1 MSDIAAILADSAQQ
15 LTEAGAPYE
24 LSEQSIE
31 GINYRLYTQAPAT
44 MKELLDAG
52 RVHGDATFLV
62 YEDEQWSFTRFY
74 QQVDAIAYQLVNR
87 YGVKKGARI
96 AIAMRNFPEWMSV
109 YTAVASLG
117 AVVVPLNSW
126 GQKEE
131 LEYGLSDSGAAIV
144 FCDQRRFEHI
154 AGDLVD
160 LGIKAVVVRSESAIK
175 ADGAESFEDFLD
187 NTYGVTL
194 PVFEVNSEDPVMIMY
209 TSGTT
214 GKPKGAVSSHR
225 NIVQAV
231 YNFEFHGINSAMAN
245 PKAIEAMF
253 ASGNPPTSLLA
264 VPLFHVSGC
273 YAMFLLSLRGGRRIV
288 MMYKWDPLEALQ
300 LIEQHKITTLSA
312 VPTMVMDAL
321 GHEKFDQ
328 YDTSSLIAIGGGGA
342 APPPLFAELA
352 HSKIDNAYTG
362 TGYGMTENNAS
373 CANCTG
379 EAFRYKPTSAGT
391 LSPIVD
397 FKTCNEEGV
406 ELPRGERGE
415 IWMRSPTV
423 VQGYWNRPEDNAKTF
438 VDGWLATGDIG
449 YIDDENFVFIVDRAK
464 DIVIRGGENIS
475 AAEIEGRLHDHPA
488 VWEVAAIGLPHE
500 KLGEE
505 LAVVLNF
512 KPGKTA
518 TADELQTFVADQL
531 AGFKVPSQVF
541 ITEQPLPRN
550 ATGKLLKKDLK
561 EQYRSHTA

>member
-15 LTEAGAPYE
+15 LIKAGAPYE
-24 LSEQSIE
+24 LSEQSIG
-31 GINYRLYTQAPAT
+31 GIDYRLYTQAPAT

-52 RVHGDATFLV
+52 RAHGDAIFLV
-62 YEDEQWSFTRFY
+62 YEGEEWSFNQFY
-74 QQVDAIAYQLVNR
+74 QQVDAIGYQLINR
-87 YGVKKGARI
+87 YGIKKGDRV

-117 AVVVPLNSW
+117 AVIVPLNSW

-131 LEYGLSDSGAAIV
+131 LEYGLSDSGASIV
-144 FCDQRRFEHI
+144 FCDQRRYQHI
-154 AGDLVD
+154 ADDLID
-160 LGIKAVVVRSESAIK
+160 LGVKAVVARSESTI
-175 ADGAESFEDFLD
+175 DSEGAESFEDFLD
-187 NTYGVTL
+187 NTQDVTI
-194 PVFEVNSEDPVMIMY
+194 PAFDVATEDPVMIMY

-231 YNFEFHGINSAMAN
+231 YNFEFHAINSAMAN
-245 PKAIEAMF
+245 PKTIEAMF

-273 YAMFLLSLRGGRRIV
+273 YAMFLLSLRGGRKIV
-288 MMYKWDPLEALQ
+288 MMYKWNPLEALQ

-321 GHEKFDQ
+321 GHEQFNEF
-328 YDTSSLIAIGGGGA
+328 DTSSLIAIGGGGA
-342 APPPLFAELA
+342 APPPRFAELA
-352 HSKIDNAYTG
+352 HSKINNAYAG

-397 FKTCNEEGV
+397 FKTCDEQGN
-406 ELPRGERGE
+406 ELPTGERGE

-449 YIDDENFVFIVDRAK
+449 YIDKENFVFIVDRAK

-512 KPGKTA
+512 KPGQSA
-518 TADELQTFVADQL
+518 SVDELQSFVADQL

-541 ITEQPLPRN
+541 ITEQTLPRN
-550 ATGKLLKKDLK
+550 ATGKILKKALK
-561 EQYRSHTA
+561 EQYGSQTV

>member
-1 MSDIAAILADSAQQ
+1 
-15 LTEAGAPYE
+15 
-24 LSEQSIE
+24 
-31 GINYRLYTQAPAT
+31 
-44 MKELLDAG
+44 
-52 RVHGDATFLV
+52 V
-62 YEDEQWSFTRFY
+62 
-74 QQVDAIAYQLVNR
+74 
-87 YGVKKGARI
+87 
-96 AIAMRNFPEWMSV
+96 
-109 YTAVASLG
+109 
-117 AVVVPLNSW
+117 
-126 GQKEE
+126 
-131 LEYGLSDSGAAIV
+131 
-144 FCDQRRFEHI
+144 
-154 AGDLVD
+154 
-160 LGIKAVVVRSESAIK
+160 
-175 ADGAESFEDFLD
+175 
-187 NTYGVTL
+187 
-194 PVFEVNSEDPVMIMY
+194 
-209 TSGTT
+209 
-214 GKPKGAVSSHR
+214 
-225 NIVQAV
+225 
-231 YNFEFHGINSAMAN
+231 
-245 PKAIEAMF
+245 
-253 ASGNPPTSLLA
+253 
-264 VPLFHVSGC
+264 
-273 YAMFLLSLRGGRRIV
+273 
-288 MMYKWDPLEALQ
+288 
-300 LIEQHKITTLSA
+300 
-312 VPTMVMDAL
+312 
-321 GHEKFDQ
+321 
-328 YDTSSLIAIGGGGA
+328 
-342 APPPLFAELA
+342 
-352 HSKIDNAYTG
+352 G

-423 VQGYWNRPEDNAKTF
+423 VQGYWNRAEDNAKTF

-449 YIDDENFVFIVDRAK
+449 YIDEENFVFIVDRAK

-518 TADELQTFVADQL
+518 SADELQTFVADQL